1 MCSGLPS
8 TERGAID
15 RLSGRTPCPFLH
27 STTSFQ
33 SRFGSRTF
41 LIIRRVVSRLRC
53 ATHVW
58 SGLRRTFIHHFF
70 CIGAR
75 AIELRD
81 NILMP

>member
-15 RLSGRTPCPFLH
+15 RLSGRTPCPLLH

-53 ATHVW
+53 GTQVW
-58 SGLRRTFIHHFF
+58 SGLTRTFIHRSY
-70 CIGAR
+70 IRAR
-75 AIELRD
+75 TIETRD
-81 NILMP
+81 DILMP